1 MSTTYIISASVGNPG
16 NLDPKKINKP
26 DDVIV
31 VQILLNRIAPAN
43 GGPDPKLDADGKIGP
58 KTQEAIDN
66 FQSHHKLGS
75 DGRIDPGGK
84 MLAALQRAVA
94 SALVDSSVPAVTALP
109 DPGRPIEPGYGGR
122 SIGMGELKPGDLIVT
137 ASDAWA
143 SNAIQWATNSKVSH
157 VMLYLG
163 EDELGYARVADA
175 VPGRGVSYRYL
186 AGPNREPLSPD
197 NDDYAFSDVIRAVVF
212 RSQPNLTTQQV
223 TAIQAFAD
231 TQIGHGYDYL
241 IGRVEQPAFHL
252 DADVWCASL
261 ALLNNS
267 LSAECQ
273 EWMGRVNLWLGEVE
287 QAQERF
293 FCSEFV
299 LKAYA
304 SAGVSLVGTEPHQA
318 LPQDI
323 VELSWTGKL
332 GYVGHLL

>member
-1 MSTTYIISASVGNPG
+1 MPTDYIISASVGRG
-16 NLDPKKINKP
+16 GVNKP

-31 VQILLNRIAPAN
+31 IQILLNRIPATD
-43 GGPDPKLDADGKIGP
+43 GGPDPQLDADGLIGP
-58 KTQEAIDN
+58 KTLAAIDG
-66 FQSHHKLGS
+66 FQQHHQLGS

-94 SALVDSSVPAVTALP
+94 SAIVSSPAPEVLALP

-122 SIGMGELKPGDLIVT
+122 SIGISELKPGDLIAT
-137 ASDAWA
+137 ASGTRA
-143 SNAIQWATNSKVSH
+143 SNVIQWATNSKVSH

-163 EDELGYARVADA
+163 ADELDYSRVADA
-175 VPGRGVSYRYL
+175 VPIRGVSYRYL
-186 AGPNREPLSPD
+186 AGPNRELLSPD
-197 NDDYAFSDVIRAVVF
+197 NDDYAFGDVVRAVVF

-252 DADVWCASL
+252 DADVWCAPL

-267 LSAECQ
+267 LGAKCQ
-273 EWMGRVNLWLGEVE
+273 EWVGRVNLWLGEVE

-304 SAGVSLVGTEPHQA
+304 SAGISLVDREPEQA

-323 VELSWTGKL
+323 VELSWTGRL
-332 GYVGHLL
+332 GYVGHLI